1 MDFGKM
7 IKDFFLDMFT
17 EILKFMIDIL
27 KATVELLGKIS
38 KKLVSIII
46 S

>member
-27 KATVELLGKIS
+27 KATVELLGKNIKEIS
-38 KKLVSIII
+38 
-46 S
+46 